1 MAVHTFLCP
10 RCDKGK
16 FRTVPLSDGK
26 AFCPW
31 CGEAVSGGTEEPV
44 FQGAPPAPPPPPPEA
59 DPVTQLKRQLDE
71 TEGTLRRERDRKQEI
86 KKAVQEEMERLEARF
101 GETKALLEWKEQDHR
116 AAVEEIARLKGEL
129 EEERKRA
136 AELLKAR
143 EDLAEKETV
152 VRTRDTELESLRKEI
167 RDLKAAADLS
177 RRDAEEVKSHL
188 NIARADAV
196 ELRKALAA
204 VQGELEALKPG
215 AVELPELRKA
225 LAAGEAERKGLKG
238 REEEFRRALERER
251 TEAAALRVEVQ
262 KKDQRLRELQ
272 LLIKTLG
279 ERLNELARRHNL

>member
-10 RCDKGK
+10 RCDKGQ
-16 FRTVPLSDGK
+16 FRTVPGSDGK

-44 FQGAPPAPPPPPPEA
+44 FPGAPPAPPPPA
-59 DPVTQLKRQLDE
+59 DPVTQLRTRLEE
-71 TEGTLRRERDRKQEI
+71 TEGTLRRELGRKQEI

-101 GETKALLEWKEQDHR
+101 NETKALLEWKEQDHE
-116 AAVEEIARLKGEL
+116 AAVQEIARLKGSL

-136 AELLKAR
+136 AELPKAR

-152 VRTRDTELESLRKEI
+152 VRTRDSELEALRKEV
-167 RDLKAAADLS
+167 RDLKSAADLS
-177 RRDAEEVKSHL
+177 RRDAAEINSHL
-188 NIARADAV
+188 DIARADAV

-204 VQGELEALKPG
+204 VRAELDALKPS

-225 LAAGEAERKGLKG
+225 LAAGEAERKHLKV
-238 REEEFRRALERER
+238 REEEFRRALEKER
-251 TEAAALRVEVQ
+251 AEAAALRADVQ
-262 KKDQRLRELQ
+262 KKEQRLRDLQ

-279 ERLNELARRHNL
+279 DRLNELARRHNL